1 MNTELD
7 NFPVSDLQDRYS
19 IGRTQVY
26 TRLEALNIKA
36 EKFGNKSFIN
46 ASQLEKLDSLDKH
59 IKSGGAI
66 ADFQKVTTEHETKSS
81 EQTEKVTTEH
91 KIKSTE
97 QTGQLSLISENE
109 ALQMVLR
116 GLLSETLKPVS
127 GINQVFQNLE
137 LLDKAVD
144 RKWFLCSSEIKELLA
159 IASLPK
165 SPFERYGFYFEK
177 VGRNGNEVSWKI
189 SKVT

>member
-1 MNTELD
+1 MSTELD

-46 ASQLEKLDSLDKH
+46 ASQLVKLDSLDRH
-59 IKSGGAI
+59 IKAGGAI
-66 ADFQKVTTEHETKSS
+66 ADFQKVTSEHET
-81 EQTEKVTTEH
+81 
-91 KIKSTE
+91 KSTE
-97 QTGQLSLISENE
+97 QTGQISLISENE

-116 GLLSETLKPVS
+116 GLISETLKPVS

-144 RKWFLCSSEIKELLA
+144 RKWFLSSSEIKELLA
-159 IASLPK
+159 ISSLPK

-177 VGRNGNEVSWKI
+177 VGKNGNEVSWKI
-189 SKVT
+189 SKVV

>member
-26 TRLEALNIKA
+26 TRLEALDIKP
-36 EKFGNKSFIN
+36 EKFGNKAFIN
-46 ASQLEKLDSLDKH
+46 ASQLEKLDGLDSH
-59 IKSGGAI
+59 IKAGGAI
-66 ADFQKVTTEHETKSS
+66 ANFQKVTTEHS
-81 EQTEKVTTEH
+81 EKVTTEH

-97 QTGQLSLISENE
+97 QTGQLSTISENE

-116 GLLSETLKPVS
+116 GLLSETLKPLS

-144 RKWFLCSSEIKELLA
+144 RKWFLSSSEIKELLA

-177 VGRNGNEVSWKI
+177 VGKNGSEVSWKI
-189 SKVT
+189 SKVS

>member
-1 MNTELD
+1 MSTELD

-26 TRLEALNIKA
+26 TRLEALDIKP

-46 ASQLEKLDSLDKH
+46 ASQLQKLDDLDKH

-66 ADFQKVTTEHETKSS
+66 ADFNKPFTEH
-81 EQTEKVTTEH
+81 VT
-91 KIKSTE
+91 KSTE
-97 QTGQLSLISENE
+97 QTGQLSTISENE
-109 ALQMVLR
+109 ALQLLLR
-116 GLLSETLKPVS
+116 GLISETLKPLS

-144 RKWFLCSSEIKELLA
+144 RKWFLSSSEIKQLLA

-177 VGRNGNEVSWKI
+177 IGKNGGEVSWKI
-189 SKVT
+189 TKVN

>member
-1 MNTELD
+1 MSTELD
-7 NFPVSDLQDRYS
+7 NFPVSELQDRYS
-19 IGRTQVY
+19 IGRKQVY
-26 TRLEALNIKA
+26 TRLEALDIKP
-36 EKFGNKSFIN
+36 EKFGNKAFIN

-59 IKSGGAI
+59 IKAGGAI
-66 ADFQKVTTEHETKSS
+66 ADFQKVTTEHKTKSS
-81 EQTEKVTTEH
+81 EQT
-91 KIKSTE
+91 
-97 QTGQLSLISENE
+97 GQLSTISENE
-109 ALQMVLR
+109 ALQLVLR

-144 RKWFLCSSEIKELLA
+144 RKWFLSSSEIKELLL

-189 SKVT
+189 SKVI